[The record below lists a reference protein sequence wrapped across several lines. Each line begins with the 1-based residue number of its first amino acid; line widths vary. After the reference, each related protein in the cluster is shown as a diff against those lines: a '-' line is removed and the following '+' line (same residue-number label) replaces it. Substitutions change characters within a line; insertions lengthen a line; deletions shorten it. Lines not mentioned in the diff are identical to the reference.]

1 MKFLESTTRNLFFT
15 GKGGVGKTSVA
26 CAAAVQLA
34 DAGKKVLLVSTDPA
48 SNLDEVLGTPL
59 GHHPTVVPSVPGLSA
74 MNLDPEKSA
83 AEYRERMV
91 GPYRAEL
98 PAAAIASMEEQFS
111 GSCTLE
117 IAAFDEFSR
126 LLGDASATSEFDHVI
141 FDTAPTG
148 HTLRLLT
155 LPSAWAGFME
165 KNTTGTSCL
174 GPLASLQAQQ
184 KLYRDTVKALSD
196 PLVTT
201 LVLVARSEATALR
214 EAARTSKEL
223 AGLGV
228 QNQHLV
234 INGVFR
240 ATDSSDPYALAM
252 EKRGETAMKSIPKEI
267 ENLRRTTI
275 PLSGSGVLGIA
286 ALRSFGVS
294 VATTSIDSAPVAQA
308 RTVNAD
314 SISLVLPPLIG
325 ELIDDLAEKKHG
337 VILAMGKGGV
347 GKTTV
352 AAAVAVALAKR
363 GFVVHLSTTDPAAHI
378 AAAVAGETFANLT
391 VSRIDPVAETAK
403 YSAEVM
409 TTAGSGLDEQGK
421 SLLAEDLRSPCTE
434 EIAVFRAFADAV
446 AEGSDGFV
454 VLDTAPTGH
463 TVLLLDSAL
472 AYHRE
477 VTRQSNQMP
486 DAVSQLL
493 PRLRDPD
500 FTRILIVT
508 LPEATPVH
516 EAAALQRD
524 LRRAG
529 IEPYAWVINQCLSPL
544 SIHDPLLQERQLHE
558 LPYIRE
564 VMEQQSRR
572 SVILP
577 WQIDPPV
584 GKVGLEHLLQVSILR
599 FYPELNRYL
608 TARVT
613 EFECIPQERKA
624 DLQKLANYVRECLSK
639 SVPAKLTFICTH
651 NSRRSHLAQVWAQ
664 VAAEYYCIVGVATY
678 SGGTEATAFNPR
690 AVDAMRRCG
699 LKISSNAVDLSNPR
713 YEVRTSDAATP
724 QVYFSKVYDAPPNPT
739 EGYCAIMTCSQADDA
754 CPLVMGCDLRLPIR
768 YEDPKIADDTDQEI
782 VLYDERSR
790 QICREMLYAMSSV

>member
-1 MKFLESTTRNLFFT
+1 MMKFLEQTTRNLFFT

-26 CAAAVQLA
+26 CVAAVRLA

-91 GPYRAEL
+91 GPYRGML
-98 PAAAIASMEEQFS
+98 PAAVVASMEEQFS

-155 LPSAWAGFME
+155 LPSAWAGFMD
-165 KNTTGTSCL
+165 KSTTGTSCL
-174 GPLASLQAQQ
+174 GPLAGLQAQQ
-184 KLYRDTVKALSD
+184 KLYKDTVKALGD
-196 PLVTT
+196 PKVTT
-201 LVLVARSEATALR
+201 LVLVSRAEETAFR
-214 EAARTSKEL
+214 EAARTSNEL

-228 QNQHLV
+228 KNQHLV
-234 INGVFR
+234 VNGDFQ
-240 ATDSSDPYALAM
+240 ATDTNDPYALAM
-252 EKRGETAMKSIPKEI
+252 QRRGESAMESIAKELV
-267 ENLRRTTI
+267 NLPRAII
-275 PLSGSGVLGIA
+275 PLTGGGILGVD
-286 ALRSFGVS
+286 ALRSLGVGVPAITS
-294 VATTSIDSAPVAQA
+294 KGAMAIASAEATEPKLLT
-308 RTVNAD
+308 
-314 SISLVLPPLIG
+314 LPPLLG
-325 ELIDDLAEKKHG
+325 ELIDELAEKNHG

-352 AAAVAVALAKR
+352 AAAVAVALAER
-363 GFVVHLSTTDPAAHI
+363 GFTVHLSTTDPAAHI
-378 AAAVAGETFANLT
+378 AAAVAGETFANLS

-403 YSAEVM
+403 YSSEVM
-409 TTAGSGLDEQGK
+409 SNAGGGLDEQGK

-434 EIAVFRAFADAV
+434 EIAVFRAFAVAV
-446 AEGSDGFV
+446 AQGSDGFV

-486 DAVSQLL
+486 ESVEQLL

-500 FTRILIVT
+500 FTRVLIVT

-516 EAAALQRD
+516 EAASLQRE
-524 LRRAG
+524 LRRAR

-544 SIHDPLLQERQLHE
+544 SISDPLLQERQRHE
-558 LPYIRE
+558 QSYVRE
-564 VMEQQSRR
+564 VMEKQSHRT
-572 SVILP
+572 VIIP

-584 GKVGLEHLLQVSILR
+584 GKIGLEHLLK
-599 FYPELNRYL
+599 N
-608 TARVT
+608 TA
-613 EFECIPQERKA
+613 
-624 DLQKLANYVRECLSK
+624 
-639 SVPAKLTFICTH
+639 
-651 NSRRSHLAQVWAQ
+651 
-664 VAAEYYCIVGVATY
+664 
-678 SGGTEATAFNPR
+678 
-690 AVDAMRRCG
+690 
-699 LKISSNAVDLSNPR
+699 
-713 YEVRTSDAATP
+713 
-724 QVYFSKVYDAPPNPT
+724 PNM
-739 EGYCAIMTCSQADDA
+739 A
-754 CPLVMGCDLRLPIR
+754 
-768 YEDPKIADDTDQEI
+768 
-782 VLYDERSR
+782 
-790 QICREMLYAMSSV
+790 

>member
-1 MKFLESTTRNLFFT
+1 VDAVAPQVVAKSAISPDSNIQGHLMKFLEQTTRNLFFT

-26 CAAAVQLA
+26 CAAALRLA

-91 GPYRAEL
+91 GPYRGQL
-98 PAAAIASMEEQFS
+98 PAAAVASMEEQFS

-141 FDTAPTG
+141 LDTAPTG

-174 GPLASLQAQQ
+174 GPLAGLQAQQ
-184 KLYRDTVKALSD
+184 KLYQDTVKALGD
-196 PLVTT
+196 PKVTT
-201 LVLVARSEATALR
+201 FVLVARAEGTALR
-214 EAARTSKEL
+214 EAARTSNEL

-228 QNQHLV
+228 KNQHLV
-234 INGVFR
+234 VNGVFQ
-240 ATDSSDPYALAM
+240 ATDLTDPYALAM
-252 EKRGETAMKSIPKEI
+252 QKRGETAMDAIPKELV
-267 ENLRRTTI
+267 NLPRTI
-275 PLSGSGVLGIA
+275 VPLSGGGVLGIE
-286 ALRSFGVS
+286 ALRSLGIP
-294 VATTSIDSAPVAQA
+294 ATTSSSAEDSVASPEA
-308 RTVNAD
+308 IEPKLLT
-314 SISLVLPPLIG
+314 LPPLLG
-325 ELIDDLAEKKHG
+325 ELIEDLAEKKHG

-352 AAAVAVALAKR
+352 AAAVAVALAER
-363 GFVVHLSTTDPAAHI
+363 GFTVHLSTTDPAAHI
-378 AAAVAGETFANLT
+378 AAAVAGETLANLS

-409 TTAGSGLDEQGK
+409 SNAGGGLDEQGK

-446 AEGSDGFV
+446 AQGSDGFV

-486 DAVSQLL
+486 EAVEQLL

-500 FTRILIVT
+500 YTRVLIVT

-516 EAAALQRD
+516 EAASLQRD
-524 LRRAG
+524 LRRAE

-544 SIHDPLLQERQLHE
+544 TIQDPLLQERQLHE
-558 LPYIRE
+558 EPYIRE
-564 VMEQQSRR
+564 VMEKQSHRT
-572 SVILP
+572 VLIP

-584 GKVGLEHLLQVSILR
+584 GKIGLEHLLQ
-599 FYPELNRYL
+599 N
-608 TARVT
+608 T
-613 EFECIPQERKA
+613 
-624 DLQKLANYVRECLSK
+624 
-639 SVPAKLTFICTH
+639 
-651 NSRRSHLAQVWAQ
+651 
-664 VAAEYYCIVGVATY
+664 
-678 SGGTEATAFNPR
+678 
-690 AVDAMRRCG
+690 
-699 LKISSNAVDLSNPR
+699 DLS
-713 YEVRTSDAATP
+713 
-724 QVYFSKVYDAPPNPT
+724 
-739 EGYCAIMTCSQADDA
+739 
-754 CPLVMGCDLRLPIR
+754 
-768 YEDPKIADDTDQEI
+768 IAK
-782 VLYDERSR
+782 
-790 QICREMLYAMSSV
+790 A